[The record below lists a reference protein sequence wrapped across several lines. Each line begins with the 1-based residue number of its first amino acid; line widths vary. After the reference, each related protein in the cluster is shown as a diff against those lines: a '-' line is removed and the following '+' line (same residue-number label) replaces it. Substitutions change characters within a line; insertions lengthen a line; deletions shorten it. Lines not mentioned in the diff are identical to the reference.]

1 MNTTTLIR
9 LLTLLACGL
18 LHAGCQPQV
27 YLMPSPVGLKKDGEL
42 FYLTERDEEA
52 NLLHTFY
59 ATNREPAPSRGET
72 DRYTTQPADALRFG
86 MVVHRVGGPDVTW
99 DELYEKSFADNRGGR
114 LRLRTERVT
123 EMAAI
128 QLDVDPSDTSLPADE
143 FFEMINGLLEKA
155 FDKDILIYVHGANCS
170 VHRATA
176 QGAQFYHFTG
186 HNSIVL
192 NFAWPSAENILKYRT
207 DVRHARESVPA
218 FAKLIELLAA
228 RTDTRRI
235 NILAYSAGA
244 QVVAPGLA
252 YFDDLYPDTPKAEL
266 KERLRIG
273 EVYFAA
279 PDTAFE
285 PFVGQYL
292 RFRDIVGRTTVNL
305 NTHDAILEM
314 AAIQSGVSRL
324 GSPDARD
331 LTEEQARVFRE
342 AMNGPGLNLLDV
354 GDSEPLDL
362 GVAHNAWFGHPWVS
376 MDTLMLLLFNLDPL
390 DRGLQTHW
398 HNGMAKTYR
407 FPEDYDS
414 RIRVLID
421 EHRDVFDEKIRIEH
435 GTE

>member
-1 MNTTTLIR
+1 MTSRTAASLFTV
-9 LLTLLACGL
+9 LALAL

-27 YLMPSPVGLKKDGEL
+27 YLMPSPVGLEKGGEL

-52 NLLHTFY
+52 NRLHTFY
-59 ATNREPAPSRGET
+59 ATNREPAPPRGQV
-72 DRYTTQPADALRFG
+72 DRYTTRPADTLRFG

-99 DELYEKSFADNRGGR
+99 DELYEASFATDRGGR

-123 EMAAI
+123 EMAVVP
-128 QLDVDPSDTSLPADE
+128 LDVDPSDTPLRADE
-143 FFEMINGLLEKA
+143 FFDRVNRLLQKT
-155 FDKDILIYVHGANCS
+155 FDKDILVYVHGANCN

-192 NFAWPSAENILKYRT
+192 NFAWPSAESILKYRT

-218 FAKLIELLAA
+218 FARLIELLAA

-252 YFDDLYPDTPKAEL
+252 YFEDLYPGTPKAVL

-305 NTHDAILEM
+305 NTHDAILGM
-314 AAIQSGVSRL
+314 SAIQNGVSRL
-324 GSPDARD
+324 GSPDARE
-331 LTEEQARVFRE
+331 LTEEQAVTFRRE
-342 AMNGPGLNLLDV
+342 MNGARLNLLDV

-376 MDTLMLLLFNLDPL
+376 MDTLMLMLFNLDPL
-390 DRGLQTHW
+390 QRGLQTHW
-398 HNGMAKTYR
+398 HNGVAKTYR
-407 FPEDYDS
+407 FPADYDS
-414 RIRVLID
+414 RIRVLVD
-421 EHRDVFDEKIRIEH
+421 EHRDILEEKIRIEH
-435 GTE
+435 GM